1 MSREITTAF
10 VKQWERG
17 ITHLAEQK
25 MSRFR
30 DKVRF
35 VRVANGD
42 KAYIDQL
49 GSVTAQPA
57 TTRHGDTPLT
67 DTPHSR
73 RQVTLT
79 PYKHADLVDKADQI
93 RTLNDPTS
101 AYMISFGRA
110 FGRAIDDVIIA
121 AAFATAKTGVDGSG
135 SAAFDTGN
143 FQVSGAGGDGVLTIG
158 NLADANEKLRAAEND
173 PDEGFYFACS
183 ARQMKDLLEDTTASS
198 ADYNSIRLLMTGQ
211 VDTFLGFTFV
221 HSERLLST
229 ATPDTRCIAW
239 AKNSLAL
246 AIGEEPNGRI
256 GERADKNYS
265 TQVFM
270 SMDIGATRMDETG
283 VVEVIADI
291 A

>member
-1 MSREITTAF
+1 MSQQITTAF

-17 ITHLAEQK
+17 ITHLAEQR
-25 MSRFR
+25 MSRLR

-57 TTRHGDTPLT
+57 TVRHGDTPLT

-93 RTLNDPTS
+93 RVLNDPTS

-121 AAFATAKTGVDGSG
+121 AAFADAKTGVDGSG
-135 SAAFDTGN
+135 TAAHPGGDYQIAVG
-143 FQVSGAGGDGVLTIG
+143 GAGILTIAQLTEALEVL
-158 NLADANEKLRAAEND
+158 NAAEND
-173 PDEGFYFACS
+173 PDEGYYFACS
-183 ARQMKDLLEDTTASS
+183 ARQIRDLMDNTTASS
-198 ADYNSIRLLMTGQ
+198 ADYNSVKLLMTGEI
-211 VDTFLGFTFV
+211 DTFAGFTFV
-221 HSERLLST
+221 RTERLQST

-239 AKNSLAL
+239 AKNSIAL

-256 GERADKNYS
+256 SERADKNYS

-270 SMDIGATRMDETG
+270 SMDIGATRMNETG